1 MTSISKK
8 RQPSSAMAAQPASAK
23 KTRTRDPQW
32 SLIDQMER
40 QLRDEPPK
48 QKGERT
54 RLRIRLATAKV
65 LEKNGYLAARVADI
79 TNEAGL
85 AEGSF
90 YVYFKD
96 KTDAALDVL
105 TELAEEFNLL
115 QHEHVADDSAMA
127 AIRHTNRHWF
137 AICRNNAGLMR
148 CILQL
153 GDEVPAFAQLAQR
166 SNVTWYEVVTRSV
179 LRRHPDGAIDKNDIL
194 LAVHMLGSMMD
205 ELTRKLIVYPEPSFV
220 KLMSKLKLDDNGLA
234 DAASVIWFRTL
245 YPNKKLTDELSGA
258 AARIAGWASK
268 ST

>member
-1 MTSISKK
+1 
-8 RQPSSAMAAQPASAK
+8 
-23 KTRTRDPQW
+23 
-32 SLIDQMER
+32 
-40 QLRDEPPK
+40 
-48 QKGERT
+48 
-54 RLRIRLATAKV
+54 
-65 LEKNGYLAARVADI
+65 
-79 TNEAGL
+79 
-85 AEGSF
+85 
-90 YVYFKD
+90 
-96 KTDAALDVL
+96 
-105 TELAEEFNLL
+105 
-115 QHEHVADDSAMA
+115 
-127 AIRHTNRHWF
+127 
-137 AICRNNAGLMR
+137 MR

>member
-8 RQPSSAMAAQPASAK
+8 RQPSTTRAQPEAPVRSRA
-23 KTRTRDPQW
+23 RDPKW
-32 SLIDQMER
+32 SLIDHLSR
-40 QLRDEPPK
+40 QLRDDPPK

-115 QHEHVADDSAMA
+115 QHEHVAEDSAMA
-127 AIRHTNRHWF
+127 AIRQANRHWF

-166 SNVTWYEVVTRSV
+166 SNVTWFEVVARSV
-179 LRRHPDGAIDKNDIL
+179 LRRHPEGAVDKNDVL

-220 KLMSKLKLDDNGLA
+220 KLLTKLKLDDGGLA
-234 DAASVIWFRTL
+234 DAASVVWFRTL
-245 YPNKKLTDELSGA
+245 YPNKKMTDDLDGA
-258 AARIAGWASK
+258 AARIARWGSG
-268 ST
+268 T